1 METKEEYETFG
12 PEWKKEISKAPKA
25 LIIDMLSNKGKEVE
39 SLRQHLQS
47 KETIIAGFKEMVGKL
62 EGELKYAKDDAIK
75 FKKDWEEKCHTVA
88 NLADDND
95 SLSACVRD
103 LEEGIKWTLDEYIRC
118 VNDSDEITEKLQSLL
133 TSPQGE

>member
-47 KETIIAGFKEMVGKL
+47 KETIIAGFKEMVQSLQAENEKQREYISDL
-62 EGELKYAKDDAIK
+62 D
-75 FKKDWEEKCHTVA
+75 KKNKQ
-88 NLADDND
+88 LFND
-95 SLSACVRD
+95 FLTHNDEIESLSACVRD

-133 TSPQGE
+133 KQ